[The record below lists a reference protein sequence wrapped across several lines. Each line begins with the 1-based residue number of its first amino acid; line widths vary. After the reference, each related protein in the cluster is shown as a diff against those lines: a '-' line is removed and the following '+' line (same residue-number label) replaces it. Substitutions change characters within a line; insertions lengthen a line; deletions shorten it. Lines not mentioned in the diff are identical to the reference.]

1 MSEIHTETS
10 LKVISIAGLSVAIG
24 ATVGKVSKS
33 VCHVFSLQTFRN
45 TLAMVTYIGVS
56 IVDKIPILPAD
67 KSLIMGATQ
76 SFLSL
81 KYGYS
86 LAFCSWKY
94 AQDLT
99 VRYGQ
104 MGESPGMR

>member
-1 MSEIHTETS
+1 M
-10 LKVISIAGLSVAIG
+10 L
-24 ATVGKVSKS
+24 
-33 VCHVFSLQTFRN
+33 
-45 TLAMVTYIGVS
+45 TYIGVS
-56 IVDKIPILPAD
+56 ISEKIPILPAE

-94 AQDLT
+94 SKDLNL
-99 VRYGQ
+99 RY
-104 MGESPGMR
+104 EILP